1 MTPSSEPPSASVV
14 SSIDAA
20 PNATTPSKRRMP
32 PHRQVLLWM
41 TACAL
46 LFAATQLAWRVWLL
60 QAGEPAVGIVDV
72 VSEHC
77 KKRQKGACF
86 YGRAVVDPQIEGHR
100 GQNSKIR
107 GGRFYRVGERVP
119 MRIHPSERM
128 YFAAVYTPLDWL
140 LGPVRSA
147 AVALIWLFAALMPA
161 RRKALWIVPC
171 VLSLSLIFG

>member
-1 MTPSSEPPSASVV
+1 MHASQIEPVGLTEPTEAPPGAATPTKP
-14 SSIDAA
+14 
-20 PNATTPSKRRMP
+20 RMP
-32 PHRQVLLWM
+32 PHRRVLLWM

-46 LFAATQLAWRVWLL
+46 LFAAIQAGWRGWLL
-60 QAGEPAVGIVDV
+60 YAGEPAVGIVDV

-100 GQNSKIR
+100 GKNTKIR
-107 GGRFYRVGERVP
+107 GGRFYTVGERVP
-119 MRIHPSERM
+119 MRVYPSERM

-147 AVALIWLFAALMPA
+147 AVAALWLLAALVPA
-161 RRKALWIVPC
+161 RRKALWIALC
-171 VLSLSLIFG
+171 VLSLLLIFG

>member
-1 MTPSSEPPSASVV
+1 MHASQIEPARLAEPTETSPGA
-14 SSIDAA
+14 AA
-20 PNATTPSKRRMP
+20 PTTPRMP
-32 PHRQVLLWM
+32 PHRRVLLWM

-46 LFAATQLAWRVWLL
+46 LFSAIQTGWRTWLL
-60 QAGEPAVGIVDV
+60 YAGEPAVGIVDV

-119 MRIHPSERM
+119 MRIHPNERM